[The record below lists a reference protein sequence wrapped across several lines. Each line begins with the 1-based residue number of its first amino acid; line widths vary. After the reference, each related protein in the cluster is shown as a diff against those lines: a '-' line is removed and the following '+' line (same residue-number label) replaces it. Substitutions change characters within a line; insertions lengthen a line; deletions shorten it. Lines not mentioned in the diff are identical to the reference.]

1 MFNKGHMESRSSI
14 RYVLITTSFIS
25 LAYSASQGALE
36 ILMKDSIFRINKDLN
51 LFGHGGVMFWLIS
64 SVIFTMVI
72 SKILKINKNISVG
85 VLINLIYSSAIFT
98 HINIATD

>member
-1 MFNKGHMESRSSI
+1 MESRSSI

-36 ILMKDSIFRINKDLN
+36 MYMPDSFFRIDSKDLN
-51 LFGHGGVMFWLIS
+51 LFGHGGVVFWLIS

-72 SKILKINKNISVG
+72 YYNMYYMI
-85 VLINLIYSSAIFT
+85 
-98 HINIATD
+98 